1 VSFESESDYHA
12 VDYRTKQ
19 LIVLATDLL
28 LEAAAFEQPRAA
40 ARLVDGRVLPARY
53 RDRYDARFVHEFA
66 SVVNLTRNL
75 LVSDNPFLPDTLSEL
90 AAHAIFAHA
99 RLVVG
104 TRGEGVQQSAAAIDP
119 SLPARLEADHERLTV
134 ELDLLY
140 DEVFEDLDVLALF
153 DLPDGADPPAE
164 LRLRPGER
172 DLLRFENW
180 RRPFGRVPRP
190 HITDDARAWRVAM

>member
-1 VSFESESDYHA
+1 LESESENPA
-12 VDYRTKQ
+12 VDYRAKQ

-28 LEAAAFEQPRAA
+28 LDAVAFEQPRAA
-40 ARLVDGRVLPARY
+40 ERLVAGRVLPARY
-53 RDRYDARFVHEFA
+53 RDRYDERFVHEFA
-66 SVVNLTRNL
+66 AVVKLTRNL

-99 RLVVG
+99 KLVVG
-104 TRGEGVQQSAAAIDP
+104 TQGEGVQQAAAAIDP
-119 SLPARLEADHERLTV
+119 TLPAGLEADSERLSG

-140 DEVFEDLDVLALF
+140 DEVFEDTDVLALF
-153 DLPDGADPPAE
+153 DLPDGVDPVAE

-190 HITDDARAWRVAM
+190 HISDDARAWRVAL